1 MPQTVTVTGRVTGPD
16 GLGRMGRIR
25 FTPAALGAPLPA
37 REIVAGRVS
46 ARIDP
51 DGRLVTPTGGDLTLK
66 PGNYEIDLTIP
77 GDLGAHVRTTR
88 YLSDGQTLDLSDLLE
103 ALPPSPPPQPIT
115 PRQSISPAATAAN
128 FFDPFM
134 KILLSALV
142 GAYITPFCKITQPYG
157 RRSPVEMVTKAVFAL
172 S

>member
-1 MPQTVTVTGRVTGPD
+1 MSQTVTVTGRVTGPD

-51 DGRLVTPTGGDLTLK
+51 DGRLVTPTGGDLTIK

-77 GDLGAHVRTTR
+77 GDLGAHVRTIR
-88 YLSDGQTLDLSDLLE
+88 YLSDGQTLDLSDLLG
-103 ALPPSPPPQPIT
+103 ALPPSPPPPPPPSPQPQPD
-115 PRQSISPAATAAN
+115 PRPPQPQPHPDPPAPRRGVRSVDNATTLEAIN
-128 FFDPFM
+128 GSEVID
-134 KILLSALV
+134 LGNGVL
-142 GAYITPFCKITQPYG
+142 TW
-157 RRSPVEMVTKAVFAL
+157 R
-172 S
+172 

>member
-1 MPQTVTVTGRVTGPD
+1 MSQTVTVTGRVTGPD

-46 ARIDP
+46 ARIGP
-51 DGRLVTPTGGDLTLK
+51 DGRLVTTTGGDLTIA

-88 YLSDGQTLDLSDLLE
+88 YLSDGQTLDLSDLLG
-103 ALPPSPPPQPIT
+103 ALPPQPPQPQPPQPQPQPDPPA
-115 PRQSISPAATAAN
+115 PRRGVRSVDNATTLEAIN
-128 FFDPFM
+128 GSEVID
-134 KILLSALV
+134 LGNGVL
-142 GAYITPFCKITQPYG
+142 TW
-157 RRSPVEMVTKAVFAL
+157 R
-172 S
+172 

>member
-1 MPQTVTVTGRVTGPD
+1 MSQTVTVTGRVTGPD

-25 FTPAALGAPLPA
+25 FTPTALGAPLPA

-51 DGRLVTPTGGDLTLK
+51 DGRLVTPTGGDLTIE

-88 YLSDGQTLDLSDLLE
+88 YLSDGQTLDLSDLLG
-103 ALPPSPPPQPIT
+103 ALPPAPRPDPRPPSPQPQPQPQPPQPDPPA
-115 PRQSISPAATAAN
+115 PRRGVRSVDNATTLEAIN
-128 FFDPFM
+128 GSEVID
-134 KILLSALV
+134 LGNGVL
-142 GAYITPFCKITQPYG
+142 TW
-157 RRSPVEMVTKAVFAL
+157 R
-172 S
+172 

>member
-1 MPQTVTVTGRVTGPD
+1 MSKTVTVTGRVTGPD

-51 DGRLVTPTGGDLTLK
+51 DGRLVTPTGGDLTLR

-88 YLSDGQTLDLSDLLE
+88 YLSDGQTLDLSDLLG
-103 ALPPSPPPQPIT
+103 ALPPSPRPDPRPPSPPPSPQPPQPQ
-115 PRQSISPAATAAN
+115 PQPDPPA
-128 FFDPFM
+128 P
-134 KILLSALV
+134 
-142 GAYITPFCKITQPYG
+142 
-157 RRSPVEMVTKAVFAL
+157 RRSVRSVDNATTLEAINGSEVIDLGNGVLTWR
-172 S
+172 

>member
-1 MPQTVTVTGRVTGPD
+1 MSQTVTVTGRVTGPD

-51 DGRLVTPTGGDLTLK
+51 DGRLVTPTGGDLTIA

-88 YLSDGQTLDLSDLLE
+88 YLSDGQTLDLSDLLG
-103 ALPPSPPPQPIT
+103 ALPPSPRPDPRPPSPPPSPQPPQPQPQPDPPA
-115 PRQSISPAATAAN
+115 PRRGVRSVDNATTLEAIN
-128 FFDPFM
+128 GSEVID
-134 KILLSALV
+134 LGNGVL
-142 GAYITPFCKITQPYG
+142 TW
-157 RRSPVEMVTKAVFAL
+157 R
-172 S
+172 

>member
-1 MPQTVTVTGRVTGPD
+1 MSQTVTVTGRVTGPD

-51 DGRLVTPTGGDLTLK
+51 EGRLVTPTGGDLAIQ

-88 YLSDGQTLDLSDLLE
+88 YLSDGQTLDLSDLLG
-103 ALPPSPPPQPIT
+103 ALPPSPRPPSPQPQPDPPA
-115 PRQSISPAATAAN
+115 PRRGVRSVDNATTLEAIN
-128 FFDPFM
+128 GSEVID
-134 KILLSALV
+134 LGNGVL
-142 GAYITPFCKITQPYG
+142 TW
-157 RRSPVEMVTKAVFAL
+157 R
-172 S
+172 

>member
-1 MPQTVTVTGRVTGPD
+1 MSQTVTVTGRVTGPD

-51 DGRLVTPTGGDLTLK
+51 DGRLVTPTGGNLTLK

-88 YLSDGQTLDLSDLLE
+88 YLSDGQTLDLSDLLAE
-103 ALPPSPPPQPIT
+103 LPPAPPPGPQPPVPQPQPQPDPPA
-115 PRQSISPAATAAN
+115 PRRGVRSVDNATTLEAIN
-128 FFDPFM
+128 GSEIVD
-134 KILLSALV
+134 LGNGVL
-142 GAYITPFCKITQPYG
+142 TW
-157 RRSPVEMVTKAVFAL
+157 R
-172 S
+172 

>member
-1 MPQTVTVTGRVTGPD
+1 MSKTVTVTGRVTGPD

-51 DGRLVTPTGGDLTLK
+51 DGRLVTPTGGDLTIK

-77 GDLGAHVRTTR
+77 GDLGAHIRTTR
-88 YLSDGQTLDLSDLLE
+88 YLSDGQTLDLSDLLG
-103 ALPPSPPPQPIT
+103 ALPPAPEPSPPPPAPQPPQPQPQPDPPA
-115 PRQSISPAATAAN
+115 PRRGVRSVDSATTLEAIN
-128 FFDPFM
+128 GSEVMD
-134 KILLSALV
+134 LGNGVL
-142 GAYITPFCKITQPYG
+142 TW
-157 RRSPVEMVTKAVFAL
+157 R
-172 S
+172 

>member
-1 MPQTVTVTGRVTGPD
+1 MSQTVTVTGRVTGPD

-51 DGRLVTPTGGDLTLK
+51 DGRLVTPTGGDLTIQ

-88 YLSDGQTLDLSDLLE
+88 YLSDGQTLNLSDLLD
-103 ALPPSPPPQPIT
+103 ALPPSPRPPSPQPQPDPPAPRRGVRSVDNAIT
-115 PRQSISPAATAAN
+115 LEAINGSEVIDLGNGVLTWR
-128 FFDPFM
+128 
-134 KILLSALV
+134 
-142 GAYITPFCKITQPYG
+142 
-157 RRSPVEMVTKAVFAL
+157 
-172 S
+172 

>member
-103 ALPPSPPPQPIT
+103 ALPPSPRPPSPPPAPQPQPQPPQPQPQPDPPA
-115 PRQSISPAATAAN
+115 PRRG
-128 FFDPFM
+128 
-134 KILLSALV
+134 V
-142 GAYITPFCKITQPYG
+142 
-157 RRSPVEMVTKAVFAL
+157 RSVDNGPTLEAINGSEVIDLGNGVLTWR
-172 S
+172 

>member
-1 MPQTVTVTGRVTGPD
+1 MSQTVTVTGRVTGPD

-51 DGRLVTPTGGDLTLK
+51 DGRLVTPTGGDLTIK

-88 YLSDGQTLDLSDLLE
+88 YLSDGQTLDLSDLLS
-103 ALPPSPPPQPIT
+103 ALPPAPRPPSPPPSPQPQ
-115 PRQSISPAATAAN
+115 PQPPQPQPQPDPPAPSRGVRSVDNATTLEAIN
-128 FFDPFM
+128 GSEVID
-134 KILLSALV
+134 LGNGVL
-142 GAYITPFCKITQPYG
+142 TW
-157 RRSPVEMVTKAVFAL
+157 R
-172 S
+172 

>member
-1 MPQTVTVTGRVTGPD
+1 MSQTVTVTGRVTGPD

-51 DGRLVTPTGGDLTLK
+51 DGRLVTPTGGDLSIA

-88 YLSDGQTLDLSDLLE
+88 YLSDGQTLDLSDLLG
-103 ALPPSPPPQPIT
+103 ALPPAPPPVPQPPVPQPQPQPQPPQPQPQPDPPA
-115 PRQSISPAATAAN
+115 PRRGVRSVDNATTLEAIN
-128 FFDPFM
+128 
-134 KILLSALV
+134 
-142 GAYITPFCKITQPYG
+142 
-157 RRSPVEMVTKAVFAL
+157 RSEVIDLGNGVLTWR
-172 S
+172 

>member
-1 MPQTVTVTGRVTGPD
+1 MSQTVTVTGRVTGPD

-46 ARIDP
+46 TRIDP
-51 DGRLVTPTGGDLTLK
+51 DGRLVTPTGGDLTIK

-103 ALPPSPPPQPIT
+103 ALPPSPGPGPDPRPPSPQPPPQPDPPA
-115 PRQSISPAATAAN
+115 PRRG
-128 FFDPFM
+128 
-134 KILLSALV
+134 V
-142 GAYITPFCKITQPYG
+142 
-157 RRSPVEMVTKAVFAL
+157 RSVDNKTTLEAINGSEVIDLGNGVLTWR
-172 S
+172 